1 MLKNFHATRVDARPE
16 DIQEPV
22 GVSERFK
29 NLVEEKI
36 AEHHEAEQEPT
47 ADAAPKED
55 IGVVLERTA
64 GTVGEYKVIPCDML
78 SPTPDEWNQFT
89 PISEEKKVLMADSI
103 HRTGLQQPI
112 VVREMDATPSGYQV
126 LAGNTR
132 TEIYR
137 LLYEITQDERYL
149 SIPAIVYQYGVIDDD
164 KAREI
169 VTDTNYVQRAELSKK
184 DRAFAVHEKMTL
196 LRKQHIQFPLDRV
209 AEALKMGRTS
219 VYKWE
224 RISNLIPGLFD
235 LYDKDQIDANAA
247 ARLGTFSHDVQKE
260 LLKEKSL
267 LSNETIR
274 QIPAK
279 TIEKNVV
286 ETFRGVIARAT
297 EPENHSIVSVKWH
310 VKKSEEGYRIIAD
323 GVNDESVQ
331 PFVVLLP
338 PDKIK
343 RFQKAYASFILHPEE

>member
-36 AEHHEAEQEPT
+36 AEHHEVEQEQA

-64 GTVGEYKVIPCDML
+64 GTVGEYKVLPCSM
-78 SPTPDEWNQFT
+78 PPPPPDEWNQFT

-112 VVREMDATPSGYQV
+112 VVREIDATPSGYQV

-132 TEIYR
+132 TAIYR

-149 SIPAIVYQYGVIDDD
+149 SIPAIVYKYGVIDDD

-196 LRKQHIQFPLDRV
+196 LRKQKIQFPLDRV
-209 AEALKMGRTS
+209 AEALKMGRAS
-219 VYKWE
+219 VYRWD
-224 RISNLIPGLFD
+224 RISNLIPELFD
-235 LYDKDQIDANAA
+235 IYDKNLIDTTAA
-247 ARLGTFSHDVQKE
+247 ARLGTFPQEVQKE

-267 LSNETIR
+267 LSNEIIR

-279 TIEKNVV
+279 TIPKNVV
-286 ETFRGVIARAT
+286 ETFHDVVARAT
-297 EPENHSIVSVKWH
+297 EPQKAPETTAKWH

-323 GVNDESVQ
+323 GAQEEDVQ

-338 PDKIK
+338 PEKIK
-343 RFQKAYASFILHPEE
+343 RFQKTYASFILQPEE